1 MRTFAMALLLFAF
14 ATSTLFAQS
23 ARTTKD
29 SSETPAQEHG
39 FLSYVDFGGSS
50 NADGRVFT
58 LGLSAGYE
66 FNPHVSVGVRM
77 PVYFVSADNTT
88 TTGTT
93 TGNISGGRLTNNGFG
108 DPSLALQ
115 LNFPNRT
122 LNYQTVLTTWLPVA
136 STTSGF
142 STGNVL
148 VDWGN
153 RISRPFGRLIPFGQ
167 LDIGNTVPDTPT
179 FILPYTAQGT
189 NVRLESGA
197 NYQLTKIFF
206 AGASFYDVVPSGEQH
221 IYSRMGMGAQSGSS
235 PSGNSGMMGGAT
247 AGNQNS
253 LMTNPVKVG
262 TDLTR
267 DHGFSTWFDAT
278 LSNYVDMEI
287 GYTRSY
293 GYDLNTVSFGMGFNV
308 GAALRHAKK

>member
-1 MRTFAMALLLFAF
+1 MRTFAVALLLLGSSSAI
-14 ATSTLFAQS
+14 FAQS

-29 SSETPAQEHG
+29 SSETTAQEKG
-39 FLSYVDFGGSS
+39 FLSYIDFGGSS
-50 NADGRVFT
+50 NAGGRVFM

-88 TTGTT
+88 ANGTT
-93 TGNISGGRLTNNGFG
+93 TGSVSGERLRNNGFG

-122 LNYQTVLTTWLPVA
+122 LNYQIMLTTWIPVA

-153 RISRPFGRLIPFGQ
+153 RISRPFGRLVPFGQ
-167 LDIGNTVPDTPT
+167 VDVGNTVPDTPT

-189 NVRLESGA
+189 NVRLEGGA
-197 NYQLTKIFF
+197 NYQLTKISF

-221 IYSRMGMGAQSGSS
+221 VYSRMGMGGESSSNSSGD
-235 PSGNSGMMGGAT
+235 SGMMGSAPT
-247 AGNQNS
+247 GNQNS
-253 LMTNPVKVG
+253 FMTNPVTVSN
-262 TDLTR
+262 DLTR
-267 DHGFSTWFDAT
+267 DHGFSTWFDAS
-278 LSNYVDMEI
+278 LSRYIDMEI

-293 GYDLNTVSFGMGFNV
+293 GYDLNTVSFGVGFNV
-308 GAALRHAKK
+308 GAALRHGKK